1 MSPGLI
7 IMIITGAQVSRL
19 IVEKVIIYLNLEL
32 QAQENYKRLISIN
45 QDVTIQWMSLFK
57 ATQEWFLPIVLLS
70 IFSFN
75 ILNCPPK
82 MNSNMFQFKSLSCFN
97 LEF

>member
-45 QDVTIQWMSLFK
+45 QDVTIQWMSL
-57 ATQEWFLPIVLLS
+57 
-70 IFSFN
+70 
-75 ILNCPPK
+75 
-82 MNSNMFQFKSLSCFN
+82 
-97 LEF
+97 